1 MEFLNFSL
9 TTSIAHM
16 RFYFSILLP
25 LVCKFK
31 LLLSWNKT
39 LLTKDFNNLYSI
51 ETDLSSAVTKV
62 TKLFYIWWSLKAHY
76 QSFHQTDHNGHS
88 FLAIKW
94 DESDEKTW
102 EFQHMAFF
110 VEKMW
115 RGCKTLLYW
124 NVQCNFGNYMV
135 IVGNHV
141 LWMVFLYYSI

>member
-110 VEKMW
+110 VEKNVKGMQNPA
-115 RGCKTLLYW
+115 LLKCSM
-124 NVQCNFGNYMV
+124 QFRE
-135 IVGNHV
+135 
-141 LWMVFLYYSI
+141 LYGYCW